1 MATTSG
7 AKLMMRNHLRI
18 LYLAAQGTNTLKRVN
33 ALRRLGHEVT
43 QIDPY
48 SFFPYKDFVGRLIY
62 YAGASLIEIYLKYKI
77 SPIITKDRFD
87 VSFVDG
93 GELIGPNLIKVLR
106 KVSPIIINYNNDD
119 PFGGRDKKKW
129 RLYREAVPHYD
140 LLAVVRPVNVAEAYA
155 LGAPKVLQVF
165 MAVDELDGP
174 REITP
179 QDRRRFPHEV
189 LFIGTWMPER
199 GPFLQ
204 ELMKAGVPLA
214 IYGNDWQKAPEWP
227 ALQSAWHG
235 PAIYGD
241 DYLKAIQLA
250 KVSLGLLS
258 KGNRDLHTT
267 RTFEIPYCGGLLCA
281 ERTSE
286 HLQLYQ
292 EDVEAV
298 YWGDVEECI
307 EKCRKL
313 LNDDKMRAEIA
324 EKGRIRCLSNG
335 IFNEKNLKNILATA
349 LS

>member
-1 MATTSG
+1 M
-7 AKLMMRNHLRI
+7 
-18 LYLAAQGTNTLKRVN
+18 
-33 ALRRLGHEVT
+33 
-43 QIDPY
+43 
-48 SFFPYKDFVGRLIY
+48 
-62 YAGASLIEIYLKYKI
+62 
-77 SPIITKDRFD
+77 
-87 VSFVDG
+87 
-93 GELIGPNLIKVLR
+93 R

-119 PFGGRDKKKW
+119 PFGRRDKKKW
-129 RLYREAVPHYD
+129 RLYLEAVPHYD

-155 LGAPKVLQVF
+155 LGARKVLQVF

-179 QDRRRFPHEV
+179 QDRVRFSHEV

-204 ELMKAGVPLA
+204 ALMQAGVPLA

-227 ALQSAWHG
+227 GLQAAWQG

-298 YWGDVEECI
+298 YWSDVEECI
-307 EKCRKL
+307 EKCQKL

-324 EKGRIRCLSNG
+324 EKGRIRCLRNG
-335 IFNEKNLKNILATA
+335 IFNENNLKKMLEAA
-349 LS
+349 CS

>member
-1 MATTSG
+1 MEDKLNILFIG
-7 AKLMMRNHLRI
+7 ANGGN
-18 LYLAAQGTNTLKRVN
+18 ALKRAN
-33 ALRRLGHEVT
+33 ALKRLGHDVMHL
-43 QIDPY
+43 DPY
-48 SFFPYKDFVGRLIY
+48 SLFPFRDFVGRLIY
-62 YAGASLIEIYLKYKI
+62 YGWASVIESYLKKKI
-77 SPIITKDRFD
+77 TPLLSKCSFD
-87 VSFVDG
+87 VTFVDN
-93 GELIGPNLIKVLR
+93 GELVGRNVLSVLR

-129 RLYREAVPHYD
+129 RLYLESVPHYD

-174 REITP
+174 REMTP
-179 QDRRRFPHEV
+179 RDRRRFPHEV

-204 ELMKAGVPLA
+204 ELIQAGVPLA

-227 ALQSAWHG
+227 ALQTVWHG

-292 EDVEAV
+292 EDIEAV
-298 YWGDVEECI
+298 YWSDVKECI
-307 EKCRKL
+307 EKCKKL

-324 EKGRIRCLSNG
+324 EKGRIRCLRNG
-335 IFNEKNLKNILATA
+335 IFNENNLNKMLEAA
-349 LS
+349 CSC

>member
-1 MATTSG
+1 VKDNLKILFLG
-7 AKLMMRNHLRI
+7 ANGGN
-18 LYLAAQGTNTLKRVN
+18 AVKRAN
-33 ALRRLGHEVT
+33 ALRRLNYDVML
-43 QIDPY
+43 IDPY
-48 SFFPYKDFVGRLIY
+48 SLFPFRNFVGRLIY
-62 YAGASLIEIYLKYKI
+62 YAGASLIESYLKYRI
-77 SPIITKDRFD
+77 TPIISKCSFD
-87 VSFVDG
+87 VTFVDN
-93 GELIGPNLIKVLR
+93 GELVGCNVLSALR

-119 PFGGRDKKKW
+119 PFGIRDKKKW
-129 RLYREAVPHYD
+129 RLYLEAVPHYD
-140 LLAVVRPVNVAEAYA
+140 LLALVRQVNVAEAYSR
-155 LGAPKVLQVF
+155 GAKKVLQVF

-179 QDRRRFPHEV
+179 PDRARLSHEV

-204 ELMKAGVPLA
+204 SLIQAGVPLA

-227 ALQSAWHG
+227 TLQAVWHG

-298 YWGDVEECI
+298 YWSDVNECI
-307 EKCRKL
+307 EKCQKL
-313 LNDDKMRAEIA
+313 LSDDKMRADIA
-324 EKGRIRCLSNG
+324 EKGRIRCLRNG
-335 IFNEKNLKNILATA
+335 IFNEPNLKNMLEAA
-349 LS
+349 CS

>member
-1 MATTSG
+1 MKDNLNILFLG
-7 AKLMMRNHLRI
+7 ANGWN
-18 LYLAAQGTNTLKRVN
+18 ALKRAN
-33 ALRRLGHEVT
+33 ALRRLGHDVML
-43 QIDPY
+43 IDPY
-48 SFFPYKDFVGRLIY
+48 SLFPFRNFVGRLIY
-62 YAGASLIEIYLKYKI
+62 YVGASVIEIYLKKKI
-77 SPIITKDRFD
+77 IPIINKCIFD
-87 VSFVDG
+87 IIFVDSG
-93 GELIGPNLIKVLR
+93 DLIGCNVLSALR

-119 PFGGRDKKKW
+119 PFGTRDKKRW
-129 RLYREAVPHYD
+129 RLYLEAVPHYD
-140 LLAVVRPVNVAEAYA
+140 LLAVVRQVNVAEAYSR
-155 LGAPKVLQVF
+155 GAKKVLKVF

-179 QDRRRFPHEV
+179 QDRARWSHEV
-189 LFIGTWMPER
+189 QFIGAWMPER

-204 ELMKAGVPLA
+204 RMIQAGVPLV
-214 IYGNDWQKAPEWP
+214 IYGDSWHKAPEW
-227 ALQSAWHG
+227 AQLKTVWQG

-267 RTFEIPYCGGLLCA
+267 RTFEIPYCGGLFCA

-307 EKCRKL
+307 EKCKKL
-313 LNDDKMRAEIA
+313 LADDKMQTEIA
-324 EKGRIRCLSNG
+324 ENGRIRCLRNG
-335 IFNEKNLKNILATA
+335 IFNENNLKKILEAA
-349 LS
+349 GS

>member
-1 MATTSG
+1 MKDKLKILFLG
-7 AKLMMRNHLRI
+7 ANG
-18 LYLAAQGTNTLKRVN
+18 YNTLKRAY
-33 ALRRLGHEVT
+33 ALKRLGHEVRLV
-43 QIDPY
+43 DPY
-48 SFFPYKDFVGRLIY
+48 SFFPYKNFVGRLVY
-62 YAGASLIEIYLKYKI
+62 YAGASLIESYLKYKI

-87 VSFVDG
+87 VTFVDG
-93 GELIGPNLIKVLR
+93 GELIGPSMMRVLR
-106 KVSPIIINYNNDD
+106 KVSTRIMNYNNDD
-119 PFGGRDKKKW
+119 PFGRRDKNKW

-140 LLAVVRPVNVAEAYA
+140 LLAVVRPVNVTEAYA
-155 LGAPKVLQVF
+155 LGARKVLQVF

-199 GPFLQ
+199 GPFLR
-204 ELMKAGVPLA
+204 ELVTAGVPLT

-227 ALQSAWHG
+227 ALQAVWRG

-250 KVSLGLLS
+250 KVSLGLVS

-286 HLQLYQ
+286 HLQVYQ

-298 YWGDVEECI
+298 YWSDVKECI
-307 EKCRKL
+307 DKCQKL
-313 LNDDKMRAEIA
+313 LNDDKMRTEIA
-324 EKGRIRCLSNG
+324 EKGRIRCLRNG
-335 IFNEKNLKNILATA
+335 IFNENNLDKMLKAA
-349 LS
+349 CS

>member
-1 MATTSG
+1 VKYKITPII
-7 AKLMMRNHLRI
+7 RNCHFDLTFVDNGE
-18 LYLAAQGTNTLKRVN
+18 LVGCNVLN
-33 ALRRLGHEVT
+33 ALR
-43 QIDPY
+43 Q
-48 SFFPYKDFVGRLIY
+48 
-62 YAGASLIEIYLKYKI
+62 
-77 SPIITKDRFD
+77 
-87 VSFVDG
+87 
-93 GELIGPNLIKVLR
+93 
-106 KVSPIIINYNNDD
+106 VSPLIINYNNDD
-119 PFGGRDKKKW
+119 PFHTRDKKKW

-140 LLAVVRPVNVAEAYA
+140 LLAVVRQVNVAEAYS
-155 LGAPKVLQVF
+155 LGAKKVLQVF

-204 ELMKAGVPLA
+204 ALLRAGVPLA
-214 IYGNDWQKAPEWP
+214 IYGNDWRKAPEWP
-227 ALQSAWHG
+227 ALRPVWQG

-281 ERTSE
+281 QRTSE

-292 EDVEAV
+292 EDIEAV
-298 YWGDVEECI
+298 YWDDATECI

-313 LNDDKMRAEIA
+313 LDDDKMRAEIA
-324 EKGRIRCLSNG
+324 ARGRRRCLSNG
-335 IFNEKNLKNILATA
+335 IFNENNLRKMLAA
-349 LS
+349 SGVS

>member
-1 MATTSG
+1 MKDNLHILFIG
-7 AKLMMRNHLRI
+7 ADGGN
-18 LYLAAQGTNTLKRVN
+18 ALKRAN
-33 ALRRLGHEVT
+33 ALKRLGNDVMH
-43 QIDPY
+43 IDLY
-48 SFFPYKDFVGRLIY
+48 NLFPFRNFVGRLIY
-62 YAGASLIEIYLKYKI
+62 YGGASVIESYLKRKI
-77 SPIITKDRFD
+77 TSLLDKCKFD
-87 VSFVDG
+87 VTFVDN
-93 GELIGPNLIKVLR
+93 GELIGPNVLSVLK
-106 KVSPIIINYNNDD
+106 KVSPLIINYNNDD
-119 PFGGRDKKKW
+119 PFGSRDKKKW
-129 RLYREAVPHYD
+129 RLYLEAVPLYD

-155 LGAPKVLQVF
+155 LGAKKVLQVF

-199 GPFLQ
+199 GPFLR
-204 ELMKAGVPLA
+204 ELVAAGVPLT

-227 ALQSAWHG
+227 ALQGAWHG

-298 YWGDVEECI
+298 YWSEVQECI
-307 EKCRKL
+307 AKCQKL
-313 LNDDKMRAEIA
+313 LHDDQWRAAIA
-324 EKGRIRCLSNG
+324 ENGRRRCLRNG
-335 IFNEKNLKNILATA
+335 IFNEPNLKKMLDAA
-349 LS
+349 FSQRGLLRLK

>member
-1 MATTSG
+1 MNILFLG
-7 AKLMMRNHLRI
+7 ADGGN
-18 LYLAAQGTNTLKRVN
+18 ALKRAK
-33 ALRRLGHEVT
+33 ALNRLGHIVMR
-43 QIDPY
+43 IDPY
-48 SFFPYKDFVGRLIY
+48 SLFPFKNFVGRLIY
-62 YAGASLIEIYLKYKI
+62 YGGASLVETYLKKRI
-77 SPIITKDRFD
+77 APIIKKSSFD
-87 VSFVDG
+87 VTFVDNV
-93 GELIGPNLIKVLR
+93 ELVGCNVLNVL
-106 KVSPIIINYNNDD
+106 KQVSSIIINYNNDD
-119 PFGGRDKKKW
+119 PFGSRDKKKW
-129 RLYREAVPHYD
+129 RLYLEAVPHYD
-140 LLAVVRPVNVAEAYA
+140 LLAVVRPVNVSEAYS
-155 LGAPKVLQVF
+155 LGAKKVLQVF

-174 REITP
+174 REITS
-179 QDRRRFPHEV
+179 QDRWRFPHEV

-204 ELMKAGVPLA
+204 ELMRAGVPLA

-227 ALQSAWHG
+227 ALQGVWHG

-292 EDVEAV
+292 EDIEAV
-298 YWGDVEECI
+298 YWSDVQECI
-307 EKCRKL
+307 EKCKKL

-324 EKGRIRCLSNG
+324 EKGRIRCLRNG
-335 IFNEKNLKNILATA
+335 IFNENNLKKMLEAA
-349 LS
+349 CSS

>member
-1 MATTSG
+1 MKDKLKILFLG
-7 AKLMMRNHLRI
+7 ANG
-18 LYLAAQGTNTLKRVN
+18 YNALKRAN
-33 ALRRLGHEVT
+33 ALKRLGHDVMHL
-43 QIDPY
+43 DPY
-48 SFFPYKDFVGRLIY
+48 SLIPFREFVGRLIY
-62 YAGASLIEIYLKYKI
+62 YGGASVIESYLKKKI
-77 SPIITKDRFD
+77 NHLLNKCSFD
-87 VSFVDG
+87 VTFVDN
-93 GELIGPNLIKVLR
+93 GELVGRNVLSVLR
-106 KVSPIIINYNNDD
+106 KVSHLIISYNNDD

-129 RLYREAVPHYD
+129 RLYLESVPHYD

-155 LGAPKVLQVF
+155 LGARKVLQVF

-179 QDRRRFPHEV
+179 QDRLRLSHEV

-199 GPFLQ
+199 GLFLQ
-204 ELMKAGVPLA
+204 ELIQAGVPLA

-227 ALQSAWHG
+227 ALQTVWHG

-292 EDVEAV
+292 EDIEAV
-298 YWGDVEECI
+298 YWSDVQECI
-307 EKCRKL
+307 EKCKKL
-313 LNDDKMRAEIA
+313 LNDDKMRAGIA
-324 EKGRIRCLSNG
+324 EKGRIRCLRNG
-335 IFNEKNLKNILATA
+335 IFNENNLKKMLEAA
-349 LS
+349 SSS

>member
-1 MATTSG
+1 MNILFVG
-7 AKLMMRNHLRI
+7 ANGGNAVKR
-18 LYLAAQGTNTLKRVN
+18 AQ
-33 ALRRLGHEVT
+33 ALGRLGHDVML
-43 QIDPY
+43 IDPY
-48 SFFPYKDFVGRLIY
+48 SLFPLRNFVGRLIY
-62 YAGASLIEIYLKYKI
+62 YGGASLIETYLKYKI
-77 SPIITKDRFD
+77 VPIIRKCRFD
-87 VSFVDG
+87 LTFVDN
-93 GELIGPNLIKVLR
+93 GELLGCNLLSALR
-106 KVSPIIINYNNDD
+106 RVSPLIINYNNDD
-119 PFGGRDKKKW
+119 PFHTRDKKKW
-129 RLYREAVPHYD
+129 RLYLEAVPHYD
-140 LLAVVRPVNVAEAYA
+140 LLAVVRRVNVAEAYS
-155 LGAPKVLQVF
+155 LGAKKVLRVF

-174 REITP
+174 REITL
-179 QDRRRFPHEV
+179 QDRRRFSHEV

-204 ELMKAGVPLA
+204 ELLKAGVPLA

-227 ALQSAWHG
+227 ALQTAWQG

-298 YWGDVEECI
+298 YWSDAKECI
-307 EKCRKL
+307 DKCHKL
-313 LNDDKMRAEIA
+313 LDDDKMRGEIA
-324 EKGRIRCLSNG
+324 EKGRMRCLRNG
-335 IFNEKNLKNILATA
+335 IFNENNLDKMLKSACSPA
-349 LS
+349 

>member
-1 MATTSG
+1 MKNKLNILFLG
-7 AKLMMRNHLRI
+7 ANGGN
-18 LYLAAQGTNTLKRVN
+18 ALKRAK
-33 ALRRLGHEVT
+33 ALRRLGHEVML
-43 QIDPY
+43 IDPY
-48 SFFPYKDFVGRLIY
+48 SLFPFRNFVGRLIY
-62 YAGASLIEIYLKYKI
+62 YAGASLIESYLKIKI
-77 SPIITKDRFD
+77 APIINKCSFD
-87 VSFVDG
+87 VVFVDN
-93 GELIGPNLIKVLR
+93 GELVGCNVLSLLK

-119 PFGGRDKKKW
+119 PFGARDKKKW
-129 RLYREAVPHYD
+129 RLYRQAVPHYD

-155 LGAPKVLQVF
+155 LGAPKVIQVF

-179 QDRRRFPHEV
+179 RDRVRFPHEV

-204 ELMKAGVPLA
+204 ELLQAGVPLT

-227 ALQSAWHG
+227 ALQSAWRG

-298 YWGDVEECI
+298 YWGDLQECI
-307 EKCRKL
+307 EKCKKL
-313 LNDDKMRAEIA
+313 VNDDQLRAAIA
-324 EKGRIRCLSNG
+324 EKGRVRCLRNG
-335 IFNEKNLKNILATA
+335 IFNENNLKKMLEAA
-349 LS
+349 GSQSS